1 MAYGDFKD
9 LKRRTVSDKVL
20 RDKAFNIAKNRVY
33 DGYQRGLVSMVYKLF
48 DENSASVSD
57 RSVSG
62 SGVGNNEIKQSLQL
76 AEELH
81 KPIIRKLKK
90 KSLFWI

>member
-1 MAYGDFKD
+1 MTYGDLKD